1 VSERGQRAR
10 RRAEREVI
18 AEAERRRRARALAR
32 RRRWAAVSR
41 AMPFRRAGSTHRTAL
56 GTHRGRQNGILLAAL
71 LSAHTVLWL
80 LEPSW
85 WLRAS
90 AAVLTVLAWPVL
102 VVLLFDRRSPG

>member
-1 VSERGQRAR
+1 
-10 RRAEREVI
+10 
-18 AEAERRRRARALAR
+18 
-32 RRRWAAVSR
+32 VSR
-41 AMPFRRAGSTHRTAL
+41 SIPFRPARTHRTAL

>member
-10 RRAEREVI
+10 RRAERKVI
-18 AEAERRRRARALAR
+18 AEAERRHRARALAR
-32 RRRWAAVSR
+32 RRRWGAVRR
-41 AMPFRRAGSTHRTAL
+41 ALPFRRTRSTHRTAL

-85 WLRAS
+85 LLRAS